1 MGPSAFNEQVISLT
15 NLLSIKYHGANLSE
29 LKEAT
34 TPSEW
39 FNKALSHDLPKE
51 ELQSFYCRFFSIK
64 YKSEQSL
71 VKEQALP
78 FDGGYFLESEGVY
91 YLRDISSELLF
102 QSKSNYGAI
111 VKRGEQPVRP
121 FGSLNDS
128 QKNTTQGIVEYHLSL
143 FEHANVKHLELKR
156 NALLMRVGRFSI
168 PLNTIT
174 LNYLPDTRVE
184 FMENE
189 FFCDAW
195 SESVSK
201 FIYHISKRT
210 PGNKLFLFGDYIG
223 IIEGYIEKEI
233 EKKSFFSVSKK
244 GCLTKGAVN
253 IVDMDSLS
261 ASELNKIKELSSCQ
275 ETYFIFLSSSRNF
288 VRLFS
293 LLKSMFSLED
303 LIKNWGG
310 HASITAIPRLCGK
323 CKKVNKNSSTISY
336 PLVDVTES
344 IENSF
349 SKGLGC
355 SFCVDGYDGI
365 VFVKDHLSIEDK
377 EDFVGVLVSSYKES
391 SDESAPE
398 FLTSKQLSPYN
409 VASRYYKVHKSMP
422 LSLKSSVTDAL
433 IQIYDTENL
442 LV

>member
-1 MGPSAFNEQVISLT
+1 MEPSVFNEQVISLT
-15 NLLSIKYHGANLSE
+15 NLLSIKYHGVELSD
-29 LKEAT
+29 LKESA

-51 ELQSFYCRFFSIK
+51 EIQSFYCRFFSIR

-71 VKEQALP
+71 VEEQALP
-78 FDGGYFLESEGVY
+78 FDGGYFLEGEGVY
-91 YLRDISSELLF
+91 YLRDVSSELLF
-102 QSKSNYGAI
+102 KSKSNHGAI
-111 VKRGEQPVRP
+111 VKGMDQPIRP
-121 FGSLNDS
+121 FDSLNES
-128 QKNTTQGIVEYHLSL
+128 QKNTTQGIIEYHLSL

-168 PLNTIT
+168 PLNTIA
-174 LNYLPDTRVE
+174 LNYLPDTSVE
-184 FMENE
+184 FMEND
-189 FFCDAW
+189 FFCNAW

-201 FIYHISKRT
+201 FISHISKRS
-210 PGNKLFLFGDYIG
+210 PGNKLFLFGDYIDV
-223 IIEGYIEKEI
+223 IEDYIKKEI
-233 EKKSFFSVSKK
+233 AKKSFFSVSKN
-244 GCLTKGAVN
+244 GCITKGAVN
-253 IVDMDSLS
+253 IVDLDFLS
-261 ASELNKIKELSSCQ
+261 ASELSKIKELSACQ
-275 ETYFIFLSSSRNF
+275 ETYFIFLSKSRNF

-293 LLKSMFSLED
+293 ILKSMFSLED

-310 HASITAIPRLCGK
+310 HASITAIPRLCDK
-323 CKKVNKNSSTISY
+323 CKKASKNSSTISY

-355 SFCVDGYDGI
+355 SFCVDGYDGV
-365 VFVKDHLSIEDK
+365 VFVKEHLSIEDK

-391 SDESAPE
+391 SDESAPD

-409 VASRYYKVHKSMP
+409 VASRYYKVHQSMP
-422 LSLKSSVTDAL
+422 VSLKSSVTDAL
-433 IQIYDTENL
+433 IQISDTENL